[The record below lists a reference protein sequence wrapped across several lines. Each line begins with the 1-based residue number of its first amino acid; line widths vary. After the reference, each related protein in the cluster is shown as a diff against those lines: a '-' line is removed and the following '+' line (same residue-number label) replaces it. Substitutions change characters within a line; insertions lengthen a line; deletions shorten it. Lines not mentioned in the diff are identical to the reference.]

1 MSAGVNLLLLF
12 SALLSALSGIGASV
26 RGPVAAQAARAQQ
39 PVAAAPRVAPAPT
52 MRPSLA
58 LPRPTTTLEGSRL
71 SAPPVAR
78 IPLWASRRR
87 E

>member
-12 SALLSALSGIGASV
+12 SALLSALSGMGASV

-39 PVAAAPRVAPAPT
+39 PVAAAPRVAPAPAV
-52 MRPSLA
+52 RPSVA
-58 LPRPTTTLEGSRL
+58 VPRPASALQGPRL
-71 SAPPVAR
+71 LAPAFAR